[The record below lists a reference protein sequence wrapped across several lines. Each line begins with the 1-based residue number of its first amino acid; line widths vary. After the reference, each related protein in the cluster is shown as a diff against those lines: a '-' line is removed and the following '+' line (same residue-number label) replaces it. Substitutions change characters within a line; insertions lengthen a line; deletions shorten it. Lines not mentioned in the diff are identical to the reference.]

1 MRTTKQRRPRRRA
14 PRRKKE
20 SEAFL
25 EVKWKK
31 YFQGEWRIRHGSSQ
45 MRTDRWP
52 PDLETWRLVTP
63 TGCLSG
69 VEVAKAWLE
78 PPMQLWLLEEMTN
91 SKSQPDPG
99 IEPGSPALLADS
111 LPTEPQRKP
120 RVALSQHISADG
132 SLLWFSQSKAICLMH
147 LKHHWNRFVY

>member
-78 PPMQLWLLEEMTN
+78 PPMQLWLLEEMTD
-91 SKSQPDPG
+91 SKSQAESAQKETACCAEKRGNYHMLKRSYQKNVKNKFQGLPKVEHCASK
-99 IEPGSPALLADS
+99 IIPAVFGNTS
-111 LPTEPQRKP
+111 
-120 RVALSQHISADG
+120 
-132 SLLWFSQSKAICLMH
+132 
-147 LKHHWNRFVY
+147 NR